1 MKCNQCNFINEINED
16 KCSNCGCDLIDQESF
31 DEDNIV
37 DENVIDTKKTEEKG
51 NNISNKKWGPVLVL
65 CLLLGLIGFHRF
77 YVGKA
82 GTAIFMLLT
91 LGGFGIWTLVDL
103 IIIIIGEFTDE
114 DGKKIKRVKESLV
127 EVE

>member
-1 MKCNQCNFINEINED
+1 MKCSKCNFINEEYKE
-16 KCSNCGCDLIDQESF
+16 KCFNCGSDLI
-31 DEDNIV
+31 EDSTHEAHIVPENYVNIPKA
-37 DENVIDTKKTEEKG
+37 NTNEEEEVSSKA
-51 NNISNKKWGPVLVL
+51 WGPVLIL

-103 IIIIIGEFTDE
+103 VIIIIGEFTDE
-114 DGKKIKRVKESLV
+114 NGRKVVRVKHS
-127 EVE
+127 

>member
-1 MKCNQCNFINEINED
+1 MKCNQCDFINESNEE
-16 KCSNCGCDLIDQESF
+16 KCSNCGCDLIKDSTFE
-31 DEDNIV
+31 ENNII
-37 DENVIDTKKTEEKG
+37 EEIITDTKDAAESDISSKG
-51 NNISNKKWGPVLVL
+51 WNPVLIL

-103 IIIIIGEFTDE
+103 IMIILGEFTDE
-114 DGKKIKRVKESLV
+114 DGKKIKRVKESIAKIA
-127 EVE
+127 